1 MEVVFRSDEQATPEM
16 SVILMLRNE
25 EPTLPVSLES
35 LARQQTSFDFEVIW
49 VDGVSTDRSVDVI
62 REHALS
68 RQRPTTIVVQSPD
81 DAGMAVA
88 QQIGAELARGEI
100 FVFMQADVRV
110 LDPHALEKIR
120 RAFDDAQVVGT
131 TFIGRG
137 PDRAFDEYDFWGQ
150 VFMARYLGDRVEA
163 DFDLKLNG
171 VRREAFFDIGG
182 FDVERLPL
190 GGNDFDFSVRLGE
203 AGRIVHPEVEA
214 EHLHGLGKRHS
225 AAGLLR
231 KYCRNSEV
239 AGVTAALYFR
249 YRRQVPGYWRFA
261 AQQFGLVA
269 ACALS
274 LVPLLWPWM
283 PLLVLAMALYW
294 QRAALTR
301 VRSWRLPSVL
311 PFAVAGVYA
320 FAFYFTSG
328 LLVGRTRYDFDNK
341 MH

>member
-1 MEVVFRSDEQATPEM
+1 MEVVFRSDRKAVPEM

-25 EPTLPVSLES
+25 EPTLPVSLDS

-49 VDGVSTDRSVDVI
+49 VDGVSTDNSVEVI

-68 RQRPTTIVVQSPD
+68 QQRPTTIVVQSPD
-81 DAGMAVA
+81 NAGMAVA

-120 RAFDDAQVVGT
+120 RAFADPQVVGT
-131 TFIGRG
+131 SFIGRG
-137 PDRAFDEYDFWGQ
+137 PDRAFGEYDFWGQ
-150 VFMARYLGDRVEA
+150 VFMARYLGDRVEG

-171 VRREAFFDIGG
+171 VWRQAFFDIGG

-203 AGRIVHPEVEA
+203 AGRIAHPAVEA

-239 AGVTAALYFR
+239 AGATAALYFR

-261 AQQFGLVA
+261 AQQYGLVA

-274 LVPLLWPWM
+274 LVPFLWPWT
-283 PLLVLAMALYW
+283 PLLVLALALHW

-301 VRSWRLPSVL
+301 VRAWRLPLVL